1 LHIFAPAEFA
11 SVVKKDT
18 AVVAGDVIAKTKA
31 TVEQNLN
38 KASEVATLAARCALA
53 VGTVAVPTE
62 SERVSERQR
71 EWQCQQRESESEK
84 ARKGEGSEAG
94 REREKEREGE
104 REREKES
111 EDGLPAVS
119 GLPAAPLYVAS
130 LSRMPPSLLPQS

>member
-62 SERVSERQR
+62 SERASERQR
-71 EWQCQQRESESEK
+71 EWQCQQRESESER
-84 ARKGEGSEAG
+84 ARKGG
-94 REREKEREGE
+94 RERSREGE
-104 REREKES
+104 RERENAS
-111 EDGLPAVS
+111 EDGLPAAS
-119 GLPAAPLYVAS
+119 GLPAARPSAAS
-130 LSRMPPSLLPQS
+130 LSLVPPSLHPRS

>member
-53 VGTVAVPTE
+53 DYANGE
-62 SERVSERQR
+62 SERE
-71 EWQCQQRESESEK
+71 RESGCATERSR
-84 ARKGEGSEAG
+84 AREGGREEGMETG
-94 REREKEREGE
+94 REREKERK
-104 REREKES
+104 R
-111 EDGLPAVS
+111 V
-119 GLPAAPLYVAS
+119 
-130 LSRMPPSLLPQS
+130 